1 MSSTTPELG
10 PVSASIHKLN
20 EHIEIDALDS
30 LKSIYRQVLERLL
43 LPA

>member
-1 MSSTTPELG
+1 MDPIN
-10 PVSASIHKLN
+10 AFIHSLN
-20 EHIEIDALDS
+20 EHIELAALVA

>member
-1 MSSTTPELG
+1 MSSAILERG
-10 PVSASIHKLN
+10 PVIAPSHKLN
-20 EHIEIDALDS
+20 EQIEVNAPDA